1 MIVIYL
7 SLHSPYEYNVTIPRT
22 TLSSSPPPPPPPP
35 FPKRGKRIPFRI
47 RVKPYALKY

>member
-22 TLSSSPPPPPPPP
+22 TLSSSPPPP

-47 RVKPYALKY
+47 RVKPYGLKY

>member
-22 TLSSSPPPPPPPP
+22 TLSSHPSP
-35 FPKRGKRIPFRI
+35 RGGKESPNKQQTDSHFGVRD
-47 RVKPYALKY
+47 

>member
-7 SLHSPYEYNVTIPRT
+7 SLHSPYEYGVTIPRT
-22 TLSSSPPPPPPPP
+22 TLSSPL
-35 FPKRGKRIPFRI
+35 PKRGKRIPFRI

>member
-7 SLHSPYEYNVTIPRT
+7 SLHSPYEYSVTIPRT
-22 TLSSSPPPPPPPP
+22 TLSSPPL
-35 FPKRGKRIPFRI
+35 PKRGKRIPFRI

>member
-7 SLHSPYEYNVTIPRT
+7 SLHSPYEYNATIPRT
-22 TLSSSPPPPPPPP
+22 TLSSPPPPL
-35 FPKRGKRIPFRI
+35 PKRGKRIPFRI